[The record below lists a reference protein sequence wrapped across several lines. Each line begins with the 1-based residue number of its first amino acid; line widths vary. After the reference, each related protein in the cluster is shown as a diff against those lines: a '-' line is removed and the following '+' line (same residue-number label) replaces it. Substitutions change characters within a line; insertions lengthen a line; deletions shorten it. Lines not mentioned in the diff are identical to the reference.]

1 MALGKFSLNLSNVPS
16 QAFPNYG
23 EQLYEFLQLLV
34 TKSHYLPLTLDN
46 LNDLSFSPK

>member
-1 MALGKFSLNLSNVPS
+1 MAIGKFSLNLSNVPS
-16 QAFPNYG
+16 QTYPNYG

-34 TKSHYLPLTLDN
+34 PKSHYLPLTVDT